1 MVKREVMKL
10 TNNKRMTVMLTPDL
24 EDKVYELRRKDQY
37 CRMTISEII
46 RILIQKG
53 LEAEA
58 QPA

>member
-1 MVKREVMKL
+1 M

-53 LEAEA
+53 LEAET

>member
-1 MVKREVMKL
+1 M

-58 QPA
+58 QTA

>member
-1 MVKREVMKL
+1 M